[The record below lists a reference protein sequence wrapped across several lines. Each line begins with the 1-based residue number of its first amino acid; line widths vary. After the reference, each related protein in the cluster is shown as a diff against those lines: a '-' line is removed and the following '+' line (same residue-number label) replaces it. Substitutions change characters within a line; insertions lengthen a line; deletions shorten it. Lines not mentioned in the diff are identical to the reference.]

1 MTGQRVIRDGR
12 EYMDV
17 QEFLV
22 DFQIGH
28 ASIHLGNL
36 FDGDE
41 ELGMYTLAYQ
51 PMGDQSGLTFCIDLV
66 FSVCR

>member
-12 EYMDV
+12 EYMDI

-28 ASIHLGNL
+28 ASVHLGNL
-36 FDGDE
+36 FNGDE
-41 ELGMYTLAYQ
+41 ELGKSNA
-51 PMGDQSGLTFCIDLV
+51 
-66 FSVCR
+66 

>member
-22 DFQIGH
+22 DFEIGH
-28 ASIHLGNL
+28 ASVHLGNL
-36 FDGDE
+36 FNGDE
-41 ELGMYTLAYQ
+41 ELGQLLSDMRRSY
-51 PMGDQSGLTFCIDLV
+51 I
-66 FSVCR
+66 